1 VTVRAEVSRLRR
13 AVGPLV
19 EHRPY
24 RLAADLHVEVRL
36 PRPAARLLP
45 SSTAP
50 VVERLRAR

>member
-1 VTVRAEVSRLRR
+1 VSRLRR